1 MATKSIVTHFESRQE
16 FLDILKVN
24 PGFIV
29 VKFGADWCGPCKK
42 IHDEVNDFFSR
53 CPETVICCDIDI
65 DDSFDLYAFMKRKKM
80 ANGIPVIMVWKKGS
94 EDYIPDYTYVGSDK
108 AGLNEFVTS
117 MLSMF

>member
-42 IHDEVNDFFSR
+42 IHDEVNDFHH
-53 CPETVICCDIDI
+53 
-65 DDSFDLYAFMKRKKM
+65 L
-80 ANGIPVIMVWKKGS
+80 WK
-94 EDYIPDYTYVGSDK
+94 
-108 AGLNEFVTS
+108 
-117 MLSMF
+117 